1 MEDHPTERLPHRAEH
16 IGSLLRPRELKEAF
30 RAHAEGRLDEREFA
44 AAQER
49 AIRGAIALQEE
60 AGLRTITDGEF
71 RRTAWSAGFVW
82 ALEGLEPRDS
92 SFEFRDDSGDV
103 VRWQTCYASRPI
115 RRRRG
120 ITTDEYAC
128 VRAATRFTPKVTM
141 PAPSFLHFFRGED
154 CADRSV
160 YPDLGSFW
168 SDVVEIYRREL
179 ADLAELGATY
189 VQIDEVPLAMLCD
202 PDVRERVRARGE
214 RPEALVDLYVN
225 TVNRVLE
232 GRPRGM
238 TIAMHLC
245 RGNLRGHWMAAGG
258 YEAIAERLFG
268 GLAVDAFFLEYD
280 SPRAGGF
287 EPLSLVPRD
296 KSVVLG
302 LVSTKTPTLEAKDDV
317 CRRLEAASRFVPLER
332 LALSPQCGFASTVGG
347 NPLSLEDQRAKLSRV
362 VEVAREVWGE
372 A

>member
-1 MEDHPTERLPHRAEH
+1 MEEHPRERLPHRAEH
-16 IGSLLRPRELKEAF
+16 VGSLLRPRELKEAF
-30 RAHAEGRLDEREFA
+30 RDHAEGRLDEEAFA
-44 AAQER
+44 AAQEQ

-60 AGLRTITDGEF
+60 VGLRTITDGEF
-71 RRTAWSAGFVW
+71 CRAAWSAGFVW

-103 VRWQTCYASRPI
+103 VRWQTCYASRPV

-120 ITTDEYAC
+120 ITTDEYAF

-141 PAPSFLHFFRGED
+141 PAPSFLHFFRGAE

-168 SDVVEIYRREL
+168 SDVVDVYRQEL
-179 ADLAELGATY
+179 AALAGLGATY
-189 VQIDEVPLAMLCD
+189 VQLDEVPLAMLCD
-202 PDVRERVRARGE
+202 PDVRARVRARGE
-214 RPEALVDLYVN
+214 EPDALIDLYVN
-225 TVNRVLE
+225 TVNRALE

-238 TIAMHLC
+238 TVGMHLC

-287 EPLSLVPRD
+287 EPLRFMPRD
-296 KSVVLG
+296 KFVVLG
-302 LVSTKTPTLEAKDDV
+302 LLSTKSPALEAKDDLR
-317 CRRLEAASRFVPLER
+317 RRLDAASRLVPLER

-347 NPLSLEDQRAKLSRV
+347 NPLSIDDQRAKLGRV
-362 VEVAREVWGE
+362 VEIAREVWGE